1 MAKKKP
7 TKDESERMAKVS
19 QLPCIICNRPPVSE
33 VHHITQCGRR
43 LGHMFTLPLCTNC
56 HRGDDG
62 FSGINRSAWDKSL
75 ENQLNLLDVVN
86 QMLENGYD
94 EFF

>member
-7 TKDESERMAKVS
+7 TKDEFERMAKVS
-19 QLPCIICNRPPVSE
+19 QLPCIVCGKRPVE

-43 LGHMFTLPLCTNC
+43 LGHMFTLPLCVNC
-56 HRGDDG
+56 HRGNDG

-75 ENQLNLLDVVN
+75 ENQLNLLDIVN
-86 QMLENGYD
+86 QQLENGYAK
-94 EFF
+94 FN